1 MNGMNYDNL
10 EISSNTPTTEVTGL
24 TEKDEGKARRPGED
38 PRFAKPETRRP
49 IKEDSGTYSIIYK
62 RCDR

>member
-1 MNGMNYDNL
+1 MNYEDL
-10 EISSNTPTTEVTGL
+10 EIRSNTPTCEVSGITK
-24 TEKDEGKARRPGED
+24 KDEGKDVRPRED

-49 IKEDSGTYSIIYK
+49 IKEDSGTYSIVYK